1 MSRKVKVLAFTS
13 ALVLVAIIMSCSED
27 SNYDQRTVVYVS
39 SISNDRP
46 FISDVLCQ
54 GDSVFE
60 SNGVT
65 FLRDDDFI
73 TEDYLPVV
81 FTNKP
86 YNSIVDPANGSL
98 GQFLVTGYDVEFIP
112 YGGAAVPVQRFSG
125 TTSILVPSGES
136 VEAYIL
142 IVPFAAKALQ
152 PLFGLAY
159 QIDDL
164 EIMARAHITFH
175 GEEIQAGTK
184 VDFEANVTVNFAD
197 PLLTKTDQDKLNK

>member
-1 MSRKVKVLAFTS
+1 MSRKVKVLAFAS

-39 SISNDRP
+39 SIANDRP
-46 FISDVLCQ
+46 FICDVLCQ

-60 SNGVT
+60 DDGVT
-65 FLRDDDFI
+65 FLRGDDFI

-81 FTNKP
+81 FTNTP

-112 YGGAAVPVQRFSG
+112 YGGAAVPVQPFSG

-142 IVPFAAKALQ
+142 IVPFGAKALQ
-152 PLFGLAY
+152 PLLGLAY
-159 QIDDL
+159 QTDDL

-197 PLLTKTDQDKLNK
+197 PLLTKTDQEKLNK

>member
-1 MSRKVKVLAFTS
+1 MSGKVKVLAFAS
-13 ALVLVAIIMSCSED
+13 ALIIVAVILSCSED

-46 FISDVLCQ
+46 FICDVLCQ
-54 GDSVFE
+54 GDSIFN
-60 SNGVT
+60 SDGVT
-65 FLRDDDFI
+65 LKLSDDFI
-73 TEDYLPVV
+73 TENYLPVV

-112 YGGAAVPVQRFSG
+112 YGGASIPVQPFSG
-125 TTSILVPSGES
+125 TTSILVPPGES

-142 IVPFAAKALQ
+142 IVPFAAKSLQ
-152 PLFGLAY
+152 PLVGLMY
-159 QIDDL
+159 QVDDI